1 MPSRYNKNALAE
13 YPYAH
18 VNIYLYYFEY
28 LFHAYFRRTFSWQPQ
43 LYALNTTSTHLLITL
58 DNIDVGPRSHLS
70 KV

>member
-28 LFHAYFRRTFSWQPQ
+28 LFHAYFHRTSVD
-43 LYALNTTSTHLLITL
+43 NHSCTH
-58 DNIDVGPRSHLS
+58 
-70 KV
+70 